1 MIIGQNDVPAHK
13 SKSSIHLL
21 NKLFGESGW
30 ILNPPNSPDLAY
42 PIEDLWAI
50 IKPRVK
56 RRNHQSIE
64 QLKEFLS
71 EEWNSIPI
79 NLIQNLCK
87 GWLNRVRKV
96 IELKGRKLEP
106 EHLINNSKEIY
117 KWETPENLP
126 PFRYVYNDAKVK
138 KYKEKEIKSLNGKIK
153 KLNENYREKIR
164 NSKKKKKKFKKR
176 DLKLLSIGRAL
187 FIINGPEKLKT
198 EKENKI
204 EELEKQ
210 LK

>member
-1 MIIGQNDVPAHK
+1 M
-13 SKSSIHLL
+13 
-21 NKLFGESGW
+21 
-30 ILNPPNSPDLAY
+30 
-42 PIEDLWAI
+42 
-50 IKPRVK
+50 
-56 RRNHQSIE
+56 
-64 QLKEFLS
+64 
-71 EEWNSIPI
+71 
-79 NLIQNLCK
+79 
-87 GWLNRVRKV
+87 RKV

-106 EHLINNSKEIY
+106 EHLIKNSKEVY
-117 KWETPENLP
+117 GWETPENLP
-126 PFRYVYNDAKVK
+126 PFKYVYNDAQVK

-187 FIINGPEKLKT
+187 SIINGPEKLKT

-204 EELEKQ
+204 KELGKK